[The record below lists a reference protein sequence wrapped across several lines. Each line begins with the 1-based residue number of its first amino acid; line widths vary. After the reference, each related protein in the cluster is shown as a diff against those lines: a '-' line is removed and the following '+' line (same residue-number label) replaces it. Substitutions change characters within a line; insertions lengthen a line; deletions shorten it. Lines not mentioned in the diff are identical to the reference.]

1 MDDRIGRRAA
11 NGGVD
16 QTAGE
21 MAVAI
26 IPRQLPTQ
34 DLSDKVRAV
43 AAHAPRRSV
52 AMLPSPAPRMHNA
65 VVHRVC
71 LGTRI
76 SMTKPRAQQMRPL
89 ARAPMHFAR
98 EILGNMQPARS
109 LARFPCSASSSDI

>member
-43 AAHAPRRSV
+43 AAHAPRCSV
-52 AMLPSPAPRMHNA
+52 PVLQSPTPRMHSA
-65 VVHRVC
+65 VVHSVC

-89 ARAPMHFAR
+89 ARVPIHFAH
-98 EILGNMQPARS
+98 EILGNMQPARP
-109 LARFPCSASSSDI
+109 LARFPSSASSSDV